1 MSTQQIATSVTAMV
15 AQRLGY
21 QALSLSE
28 MQTSAITVIK
38 SGSKVEIAGALF
50 SFTGDESI
58 NASSWTAIATGATA
72 SITLTPSGSAGSQI
86 LSANWT
92 PDQPVWSESKQA
104 FYLSAGSVIRFVGGC
119 VKGGVSS
126 YRRKFV
132 ITPYQRETNPTDG
145 VFIDYGIKRVI
156 VLGSGVDM
164 DAAIVFSSEA
174 RQDWDQ
180 SANVFKFSKGIAVS
194 SISFDSGAINVVT
207 AVFEIGVWNMQGTAS
222 VTIDTGIE
230 PRNVIGVKATI
241 FNDSVDAIVT
251 ELPDAITAA
260 HLVSEQSSRWIWN
273 VTGASATS
281 TIVSLQRTGGGDY
294 DNGAY
299 NDEVINRGYLTVWHT

>member
-28 MQTSAITVIK
+28 MDTSAITVIK

-72 SITLTPSGSAGSQI
+72 SITLTPSGSPGSQI

-92 PDQPVWSESKQA
+92 PDQPLWSESKQG
-104 FYLSAGSVIRFVGGC
+104 FYTSAGSVIRFVGGC
-119 VKGGVSS
+119 VKGGVAS

-174 RQDWDQ
+174 RQDWDN
-180 SANVFKFSKGIAVS
+180 SANVFLFSKGIAHN
-194 SISFDSGAINVVT
+194 G
-207 AVFEIGVWNMQGTAS
+207 
-222 VTIDTGIE
+222 
-230 PRNVIGVKATI
+230 K
-241 FNDSVDAIVT
+241 
-251 ELPDAITAA
+251 EL
-260 HLVSEQSSRWIWN
+260 QS
-273 VTGASATS
+273 TGASLATIYA
-281 TIVSLQRTGGGDY
+281 TIGPYIPTVGDEINL
-294 DNGAY
+294 NGAY
-299 NDEVINRGYLTVWHT
+299 GNSSLLPIAVIVSKAVRTTVSSMTVYGIQTYDGSLSQQAMSTTLGTGTVPVSMTW

>member
-28 MQTSAITVIK
+28 MDTSAITVIK

-72 SITLTPSGSAGSQI
+72 SITLTPSGSPGSQI

-119 VKGGVSS
+119 VKGGVAS

-180 SANVFKFSKGIAVS
+180 SEDEFVINKRLNVVVTPQGSLLGTSVTQDTVFDALKAAIPNDGDDIKVTGSYS
-194 SISFDSGAINVVT
+194 SGSNILNVISRAFRTSSTVITFDLVNYDTSGGGATATTQGVTDGSGATFAT
-207 AVFEIGVWNMQGTAS
+207 AI
-222 VTIDTGIE
+222 
-230 PRNVIGVKATI
+230 
-241 FNDSVDAIVT
+241 
-251 ELPDAITAA
+251 AIT
-260 HLVSEQSSRWIWN
+260 W
-273 VTGASATS
+273 
-281 TIVSLQRTGGGDY
+281 
-294 DNGAY
+294 
-299 NDEVINRGYLTVWHT
+299 

>member
-1 MSTQQIATSVTAMV
+1 MSNNVQIATSVTAMV

-38 SGSKVEIAGALF
+38 SGSKVEVAGALF

-72 SITLTPSGSAGSQI
+72 SITLTPSGSPGSQI

-104 FYLSAGSVIRFVGGC
+104 FYTSAGSVIRFVGGC

-132 ITPYQRETNPTDG
+132 ITPYQRETNPIDG

-180 SANVFKFSKGIAVS
+180 SANVFLLSKGVGPNAKELYGD
-194 SISFDSGAINVVT
+194 SITHTSAFSALSAYIPETGDEMKITGGLGSANIGMITSKVV
-207 AVFEIGVWNMQGTAS
+207 
-222 VTIDTGIE
+222 
-230 PRNVIGVKATI
+230 R
-241 FNDSVDAIVT
+241 
-251 ELPDAITAA
+251 
-260 HLVSEQSSRWIWN
+260 
-273 VTGASATS
+273 TGASAMRFYTIRTDTGVTFLANIS
-281 TIVSLQRTGGGDY
+281 TPSGSSFNYAIT
-294 DNGAY
+294 
-299 NDEVINRGYLTVWHT
+299 W